1 MTTDATKSPTPAWQR
16 TLIGVLLAVF
26 IIAVGY
32 FLWTHELHHS
42 AKAAPSGGSPAAVQP
57 APAQPSHHGAT
68 PPTTIP
74 GGIPISSRDPFAG

>member
-16 TLIGVLLAVF
+16 TLIGLLLAAV

-32 FLWTHELHHS
+32 FLWTHELHK
-42 AKAAPSGGSPAAVQP
+42 KASPSGGSPAAVQP
-57 APAQPSHHGAT
+57 APTQPSHPGAT